1 MNPRKVYILSMFN
14 TNATGNLYAT
24 GTMRFIPH
32 WSGKGGYGRDDRTFN
47 IFEVQMFDDKKHAK
61 AVKEALGF
69 RGKIE
74 EFWLI

>member
-47 IFEVQMFDDKKHAK
+47 IF
-61 AVKEALGF
+61 
-69 RGKIE
+69 
-74 EFWLI
+74 